1 MIVAMGGAIRY
12 SLEMPG
18 KIIESN
24 ANIVKGNKA
33 TWYITKPIT
42 IYAVS
47 EIPTIPGFD
56 ILSALIAGGLT
67 LVFKNKFRIYRS
79 F

>member
-33 TWYITKPIT
+33 IT